1 MLKKLRIKFVALT
14 MVIVT
19 LVLTVAF
26 STICFVESQ
35 RANDNLQ
42 NAMQTLIDRAA
53 ADTMAGEAAKQPQ
66 DAATDKGAQNA
77 IDAEKDKQAP
87 AQATQDDAV
96 QPANDGKQ
104 AADPKAK
111 GADADAPAGPRIGGP
126 DRDKTDRYPIA
137 LYTLNADGELD
148 ALDSWTTASIADDV
162 LASAQ
167 TSIVNAADGYGNIGA
182 AGLRYLKCDVAGTT
196 FVAFADSAN
205 ADGWKSL
212 ALTLLLVGGAALA
225 VFFVLSL
232 LFSKWAL
239 RPVEESWEAQRRF
252 VTDASHELKTPLTVI
267 LANTSILLS
276 HPERSIANE
285 SKWLESTQIE
295 AQRMQGLVG
304 EMLTLAQVE
313 ACGEETP
320 RISEKV
326 DFSDIVAG
334 QTLEF
339 ESVAF
344 EQGFAL
350 KSDIAEGIEVAG
362 DPERLRKLS
371 STLIENASKYVN
383 AGGTVAVNLSR
394 KGKMAKLDV
403 SNTGSFIEDD
413 DLAHVFD
420 RFYRSDKARSSE
432 TGGFGLGLSI
442 AREIAKSHSGDI
454 TVESSR
460 EAGTRFTATI
470 PLA

>member
-42 NAMQTLIDRAA
+42 SAMQTLVDRAA

-66 DAATDKGAQNA
+66 DAAADKGAQNT

-87 AQATQDDAV
+87 VQATQDDAA
-96 QPANDGKQ
+96 QPANDDKQ
-104 AADPKAK
+104 TADSKAK

-137 LYTLNADGELD
+137 LYTLSAGGELD
-148 ALDSWTTASIADDV
+148 ALDSWTTASIADNV

-167 TSIVNAADGYGNIGA
+167 TSIASAADGYGNIGA

-313 ACGEETP
+313 ACGEEAP

-350 KSDIAEGIEVAG
+350 ESDIAEGIEVAG

-383 AGGTVAVNLSR
+383 AGGTVAVNLSQ

-403 SNTGSFIEDD
+403 SNTGSFIEDN

-442 AREIAKSHSGDI
+442 AREIAESHGGDI

-460 EAGTRFTATI
+460 ETGTRFTATI